1 MFALAGKVVLVDLQ
15 LDKDGKSKG
24 LAVVEYSHPI
34 EAVQAVS
41 MLNNQRLYDR
51 SITVKMVV
59 VYYERTHCL

>member
-51 SITVKMVV
+51 SITVKMVFRV
-59 VYYERTHCL
+59 CGLL